1 MTATKRFASLTARWI
16 ALAAL
21 CTLSAHA
28 QVGKPVTIV
37 DANRATD
44 AELKAIPQLN
54 GALISAI
61 LEKRPFASV
70 TELNAILT
78 PALSKEQATE
88 VYKQLFVHINLNKA
102 SKEEILLIP
111 GVGNRMLHEF
121 EEYRPYNHLAKFEKE
136 ISKYVKADELAR
148 LEQYVFV
155 PVNLNSASDDE
166 LNTIPGM
173 SRRMLR
179 EFKEYRPYKNLEQ
192 FRKEIGK
199 YVNAK
204 EVARFERFVTLE

>member
-1 MTATKRFASLTARWI
+1 MKVIRNVTYVFAALAM
-16 ALAAL
+16 LAAL
-21 CTLSAHA
+21 AVPANA
-28 QVGKPVTIV
+28 QVGKPVTIL
-37 DANRATD
+37 DANRATN
-44 AELKAIPQLN
+44 AELAAIPQLN
-54 GALISAI
+54 TTLVNAI

-70 TELNAILT
+70 TELHAILT
-78 PALSKEQATE
+78 PALSKEQASE
-88 VYKQLFVHINLNKA
+88 VYKKLFVHINLNHA

-121 EEYRPYNHLAKFEKE
+121 EEYRPYNNLAKFDKE

-148 LEQYVFV
+148 LAQYVFV
-155 PVNLNSASDDE
+155 PLNLNSASDDD
-166 LNTIPGM
+166 LNSIPGM

-179 EFKEYRPYKNLEQ
+179 EFKEYRPYKNIEQ

-199 YVNAK
+199 YVDAK

>member
-1 MTATKRFASLTARWI
+1 MKKNRWNLLWVS
-16 ALAAL
+16 ALAAAFL
-21 CTLSAHA
+21 LGTPVPA

-37 DANRATD
+37 DANRATE

-54 GALISAI
+54 ETLVKAI

-78 PALSKEQATE
+78 PALSKEQAAE
-88 VYKQLFVHINLNKA
+88 VYKKIFVHINLNKA
-102 SKEEILLIP
+102 TKEEILLIP

-121 EEYRPYNHLAKFEKE
+121 EEYRPYDTLAKFHKE
-136 ISKYVKADELAR
+136 IAKYVNAEELAR

-155 PVNLNSASDDE
+155 PIHLNAASDEDI
-166 LNTIPGM
+166 LSIPGLG
-173 SRRMLR
+173 RRMVY
-179 EFKEYRPYKNLEQ
+179 EFKEYRPYKTIEQ

-199 YVNAK
+199 YVNPK
-204 EVARFERFVTLE
+204 ELARLERFVTIE

>member
-1 MTATKRFASLTARWI
+1 MKKNGLTI
-16 ALAAL
+16 LVFCALAAAFL
-21 CTLSAHA
+21 LASPAQA
-28 QVGKPVTIV
+28 QVGKAVTIV
-37 DANRATD
+37 DANRATE

-54 GALISAI
+54 ESLVAAI

-88 VYKQLFVHINLNKA
+88 VYKKIFVHINLNKA

-121 EEYRPYNHLAKFEKE
+121 EEYRPYNNLAKFHKE
-136 ISKYVKADELAR
+136 IAKYVSAEELAR

-155 PVNLNSASDDE
+155 PINLNSATDE
-166 LNTIPGM
+166 DILSIPGLG
-173 SRRMLR
+173 RRMVY
-179 EFKEYRPYKNLEQ
+179 EFKEYRPYTTIEK

-199 YVNAK
+199 YVNPK
-204 EVARFERFVTLE
+204 EVARLERFVTIE